1 MVRFRSFSR
10 KPTLVV
16 LSFWKENGC
25 RRVDEK
31 KKEKKVWKE
40 SSQILINALCSSS
53 RHNLL
58 LIWMSC
64 ILKGNGHPRSTN
76 TCETISEVQSLKK
89 KPDDLSQDRRLVLSY
104 SSSSWR
110 TWSCGGY
117 VWWWNWDMK
126 ILLHLAVRDGFP
138 HQRWVFKHL
147 VSKCYDQ
154 PTPQHF
160 SHFQLCHRLPGACF
174 RPTKKKVK
182 IQAQHINLEKPVL
195 ILRRTFA
202 FFDLVLQCF
211 KIQTYFLPWL
221 STYVLQPLQPNCVEG
236 LVASM
241 VWLLVGKGIQNKKQ
255 RNGKSS
261 FG

>member
-1 MVRFRSFSR
+1 MVS
-10 KPTLVV
+10 
-16 LSFWKENGC
+16 
-25 RRVDEK
+25 
-31 KKEKKVWKE
+31 
-40 SSQILINALCSSS
+40 
-53 RHNLL
+53 
-58 LIWMSC
+58 
-64 ILKGNGHPRSTN
+64 
-76 TCETISEVQSLKK
+76 
-89 KPDDLSQDRRLVLSY
+89 
-104 SSSSWR
+104 
-110 TWSCGGY
+110 
-117 VWWWNWDMK
+117 
-126 ILLHLAVRDGFP
+126 P

-174 RPTKKKVK
+174 RPTKQKVK

-255 RNGKSS
+255 RKWEVIIRITLDEMLERELHFQRARGRE
-261 FG
+261 